1 MKQESIILE
10 ELFDKNI
17 CLLKIA
23 TDYCSNNI
31 DKAEEMSHLLT
42 LLEVIY
48 SNQKS
53 IQSLFDT
60 MELNNKNF

>member
-1 MKQESIILE
+1 MKQEKINVE

-23 TDYCSNNI
+23 IDYCS
-31 DKAEEMSHLLT
+31 
-42 LLEVIY
+42 

-60 MELNNKNF
+60 MELNNKNL